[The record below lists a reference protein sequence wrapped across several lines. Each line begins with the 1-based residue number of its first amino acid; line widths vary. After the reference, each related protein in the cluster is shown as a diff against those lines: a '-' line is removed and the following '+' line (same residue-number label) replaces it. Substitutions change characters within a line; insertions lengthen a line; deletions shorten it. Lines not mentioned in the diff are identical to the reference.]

1 MMCKACDKYLSDF
14 ELSRVEKETGIFIDL
29 CNECYTESRSAEYVY
44 TIDAEDLDI
53 HETEGDSPW
62 LK

>member
-1 MMCKACDKYLSDF
+1 MMCKACNSYLSDF
-14 ELSRVEKETGIFIDL
+14 ELSRVEKETGAFIDL
-29 CNECYTESRSAEYVY
+29 CNECYTASRSAEYAY